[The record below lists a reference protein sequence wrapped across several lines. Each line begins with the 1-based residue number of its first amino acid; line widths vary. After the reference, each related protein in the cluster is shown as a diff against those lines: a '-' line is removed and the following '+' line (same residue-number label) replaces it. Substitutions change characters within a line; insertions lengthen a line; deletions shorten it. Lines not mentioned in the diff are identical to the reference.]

1 MVATSRLK
9 WLLLAGL
16 PYPFLLK
23 TRGEEP
29 PRVLY
34 ARDVE
39 PIMRAHCVSCHG
51 AKNPGGGLRL
61 DTPEGVARAAA
72 KGDLVHRMRGQGG
85 KPAMPLGF
93 PALPAGK
100 IETIR
105 AWIDQGARTEAPK
118 ALFAR
123 DVQPILKAQ
132 CVSCHAGAKAA
143 GGLDLSEPK
152 AMMRA
157 VVKGNPD
164 ASLLVQR
171 IEGHG
176 GPRMPQGFGPLPA
189 AKVRAIRD
197 WIAEGA
203 FLDGGE
209 TRHWAYVAPI
219 LPAVP
224 DLGSSWVRNPVD
236 AFVLARL
243 KKEGLRPSPEADR
256 ATLVR
261 RLSLDLTGLPPS
273 PKETDA
279 FLADTRPGA
288 YERLVDRL
296 LASPHYGERMAQRW
310 LDLARYADSD
320 GFEKDLNR
328 TAWLYRDWTI
338 DAFNRNMP
346 YDRFVV
352 EQIGGDQ
359 LPNATVGQRVATGFS
374 RNSMMNREGG
384 VDQEE
389 AYFKVVL
396 DRVATTSS
404 VFLGSTLA
412 CAQCHDHKYD
422 PFTQRDF
429 YRMAAFYSNDMVE
442 VRGDVSV
449 GEGKAEEPMLPVPT
463 PGQTARLAALHRQLA
478 ALTPSSSTAR
488 VPAAWA
494 VARPTFV
501 LAQRA
506 AVAIEPDGT
515 VVATGENAPTETYK
529 VSLDAPAVPVTG
541 LRLET
546 LAGRNPSN
554 GNFVVTGIRV
564 LADGKPVP
572 LLGSSADF
580 SQRMFD
586 AANALS
592 GNAEIGWAVDPKG
605 REPHALVVSF
615 AQPLSARTLGVEIAM
630 RSKYV
635 GHNLGRFHLSLTR
648 SPEPHAEHGKSLAGI
663 RRAALMAEIATT
675 EREAPTALVL
685 QERPGKA
692 VPKAWLRTRGEF
704 LSKAEELTAATP
716 ASLPPLPANV
726 RPSRLALGQ
735 WLVSKENP
743 LTARVE
749 ANRLWEGLFG
759 TGLVETSEDFGTQ
772 GTPPTHPELLDW
784 LAVRLRDNGWNVKAL
799 VRTLVTSAT
808 YRQSSVATAELLR
821 RDPNDRLLARYPRV
835 RLEAETIRDN
845 ALAVAGL
852 LNPKVGGPSVMPD
865 QPDGV
870 WDTPYN
876 GEHWQVATGPDRWRR
891 GMYTLWKRSAPF
903 PAFVAFDAT
912 SRETCSIRRIRT
924 NTPLQ
929 ALTLLNDSG
938 MMAAA
943 RALSERMKREGGPN
957 PVGYAFRLATG
968 RRATADEANR
978 LRDLRARLVA
988 RYAARPKEA
997 AKLGGPAKAAD
1008 TMMANVLLNLD
1019 ETITKE

>member
-1 MVATSRLK
+1 M
-9 WLLLAGL
+9 
-16 PYPFLLK
+16 
-23 TRGEEP
+23 
-29 PRVLY
+29 LY
-34 ARDVE
+34 AREVE
-39 PIMRAHCVSCHG
+39 PIVRAHCVSCHG
-51 AKNPGGGLRL
+51 AQNPGGGLRL
-61 DTPEGVARAAA
+61 DTPESVARAARE
-72 KGDLVHRMRGQGG
+72 GNLVHRMRGQGG

-100 IETIR
+100 IETIQ

-123 DVQPILKAQ
+123 DVQPILKAH
-132 CVSCHAGAKAA
+132 CVSCHSGAKAA

-157 VVKGNPD
+157 VAKGDPD
-164 ASLLVQR
+164 GSLLVQR

-176 GPRMPQGFGPLPA
+176 GPRMPEGFGPLPA

-203 FLDGGE
+203 FLDGGDA
-209 TRHWAYVAPI
+209 RHWAYVAPV

-224 DLGSSWVRNPVD
+224 ALNSSWVRNPVD

-243 KKEGLRPSPEADR
+243 RKEGLRPSSEADR
-256 ATLVR
+256 ETLVR
-261 RLSLDLTGLPPS
+261 RLTLDLTGLPPT
-273 PKETDA
+273 PRETDA
-279 FLADTRPGA
+279 FLADKRPDA
-288 YERLVDRL
+288 YERLVERL

-328 TAWLYRDWTI
+328 TAWKYRDWTI
-338 DAFNRNMP
+338 DAFNRNVP

-352 EQIGGDQ
+352 EQIGGDEI
-359 LPNATVGQRVATGFS
+359 PGATLDQRIATGFS

-429 YRMAAFYSNDMVE
+429 YRMAAFYSNDVVE

-449 GEGKAEEPMLPVPT
+449 SEGKAEEPMLAAPSPE
-463 PGQTARLAALHRQLA
+463 QAARLAVLRKRLTALPKASA
-478 ALTPSSSTAR
+478 APKAPAVWTTAGPTKATAER
-488 VPAAWA
+488 AQMA
-494 VARPTFV
+494 V
-501 LAQRA
+501 
-506 AVAIEPDGT
+506 EPDGT
-515 VVATGENAPTETYK
+515 VDATGENAPTELYK
-529 VSLDAPAVPVTG
+529 ATLPAPTGPITG

-546 LAGRNPSN
+546 FAGRNPSN
-554 GNFVVTGIRV
+554 LNFVVTGVRV
-564 LADGKPVP
+564 KADGKPVP

-580 SQRMFD
+580 SQRTFD
-586 AANALS
+586 GASALS
-592 GNAEIGWAVDPKG
+592 GDADNGWAVDPKG

-615 AQPLSARTLGVEIAM
+615 AAPVSAKGLEVEIAM
-630 RSKYV
+630 GSKYV
-635 GHNLGRFHLSLTR
+635 GHNLGRFRLALTP
-648 SPEPHAEHGKSLAGI
+648 SPEPHAEHGKSLTEI
-663 RRAALMAEIATT
+663 RRSALMAEIAAV
-675 EREAPTALVL
+675 ERDAPTALVL

-704 LSKAEELTAATP
+704 LSKAEELVAATP
-716 ASLPPLPANV
+716 ASLPPLPTGV
-726 RPSRLALGQ
+726 RPSRLALGR
-735 WLVSKENP
+735 WLVAKENP

-749 ANRLWEGLFG
+749 ANRLWEALFG

-784 LAVRLRDNGWNVKAL
+784 LAVRLRDGGWDVKAL
-799 VRTLVTSAT
+799 VRTIVTSAT
-808 YRQSSVATAELLR
+808 YRQSSVATAALLK

-835 RLEAETIRDN
+835 RLEAEAIRDN

-865 QPDGV
+865 QPEGV

-876 GEHWQVATGPDRWRR
+876 GEHWQIAMGPDRWRR

-912 SRETCSIRRIRT
+912 SRETCTVRRIRT

-943 RALSERMKREGGPN
+943 RALAERMAREGGAN

-968 RRATADEANR
+968 RRATPVEADR
-978 LRDLRARLVA
+978 LRDLRARLVE
-988 RYAARPKEA
+988 RYAAKPKEA